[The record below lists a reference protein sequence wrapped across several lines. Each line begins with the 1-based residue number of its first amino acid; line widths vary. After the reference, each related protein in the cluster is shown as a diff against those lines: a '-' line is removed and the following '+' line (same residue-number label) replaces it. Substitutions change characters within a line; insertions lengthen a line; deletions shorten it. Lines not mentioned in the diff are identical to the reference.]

1 VKGARVKATQNV
13 LEFISDLEWGDLPS
27 EVRHQS
33 KRCLLDALGAVI
45 AGMET
50 PVGALMTAFAE
61 QHFRGDEATILVS
74 GKRTS
79 SVGAALANGF
89 AGNALDIDDG
99 FRLVKGHPGE
109 CIVPVL
115 LAACE
120 IAQGCSGE
128 AFLGALVAG
137 YEVAIRAG
145 LIRHATYHTYHAS
158 GSWGSIGAA
167 AAAGKVLGLTNES
180 IRYAMGIAEYHAP
193 IAPMMKGIASPSMV
207 KDGIGWGAMVAMSS
221 TLLAR
226 DGFTGIEPLFNDTP
240 QGEWISG
247 LGTRYEML
255 NLYFKPYAACRWAQA
270 PIEGALKLLRTHR
283 LSIEDMHSIRVRT
296 FAAAVEL
303 SRAHPRNT
311 EEAQYNLAYPVAA
324 ALIDGEVGPRQVLPP
339 RIHDRALLDLADRVT
354 VEVDD
359 EHERA
364 FPAKARAE
372 VIIQTRDGRT
382 LTSGTV
388 EANWEPPDSLPT
400 DEELQRKFRWLVDPV
415 LGVRK
420 AQDLASLIWQF
431 ENVQA
436 SHILV
441 ASCQR

>member
-1 VKGARVKATQNV
+1 MNATQLA
-13 LEFISDLEWGDLPS
+13 LEFIADLEWRNLPP
-27 EVRHQS
+27 EVQHQA

-61 QHFRGDEATILVS
+61 RHFRGDEATILVS
-74 GKRTS
+74 GKGAS

-99 FRLVKGHPGE
+99 FRLVKGHPGG

-120 IAQGCSGE
+120 IAQSCSGE

-145 LIRHATYHTYHAS
+145 LIRHATYPTYHAS
-158 GSWGSIGAA
+158 GSWGAIGGA
-167 AAAGKVLGLTNES
+167 AAAGKLLGLAKES
-180 IRYAMGIAEYHAP
+180 IRHAMGIAEYHAP

-207 KDGIGWGAMVAMSS
+207 KDGIGWGTMVAMSS

-240 QGEWISG
+240 RSEWISD
-247 LGTRYEML
+247 LGNRYEML

-270 PIEGALKLLRTHR
+270 PIAGALKLLGEHR
-283 LSIEDMHSIRVRT
+283 LSIEDMHSIHVRT
-296 FAAAVEL
+296 FAAAAEL
-303 SRAHPRNT
+303 SRAHPMNT

-324 ALIDGEVGPRQVLPP
+324 ALIDGEVGPCQVLPP
-339 RIHDRALLDLADRVT
+339 RIHDRSILELADRVT
-354 VEVDD
+354 VEVDE

-364 FPAKARAE
+364 FPGKARAE
-372 VIIQTRDGRT
+372 VVIQTTDGKT
-382 LTSGTV
+382 FTSGTV

-400 DEELQRKFRWLVDPV
+400 DEELQRKFLWLVEPV
-415 LGVRK
+415 LGHQKTR
-420 AQDLASLIWQF
+420 DLAALLWQFDKVQESLILA
-431 ENVQA
+431 ELCTRA
-436 SHILV
+436 K
-441 ASCQR
+441 

>member
-1 VKGARVKATQNV
+1 MNATPKV
-13 LEFISDLEWGDLPS
+13 LEFIAHLEWGGLPP
-27 EVRHQS
+27 EVQHQA
-33 KRCLLDALGAVI
+33 KRCLLDGLGGVI

-50 PVGALMTAFAE
+50 PVGALMAAFAE
-61 QHFRGDEATILVS
+61 RHFGGDDATIVVS

-79 SVGAALANGF
+79 PVGAALANGF

-120 IAQGCSGE
+120 IAQDCSGE
-128 AFLGALVAG
+128 TFLGALVAG

-145 LIRHATYHTYHAS
+145 LIRHATYPTYHAS
-158 GSWGSIGAA
+158 GSWGAIGGA
-167 AAAGKVLGLTNES
+167 AAAGKLLGLTKES
-180 IRYAMGIAEYHAP
+180 IRHAMGTAEYHAP

-207 KDGIGWGAMVAMSS
+207 KDAIGWGAMVAMSS

-226 DGFTGIEPLFNDTP
+226 DGFTGIEPLYNETP

-270 PIEGALKLLRTHR
+270 PIEGALKLLREHR
-283 LSIEDMHSIRVRT
+283 LTTEDMHSIHVRT
-296 FAAAVEL
+296 FAAAAEL
-303 SRAHPRNT
+303 SRAHPMNT
-311 EEAQYNLAYPVAA
+311 EEAQYNLSYPVAA

-372 VIIQTRDGRT
+372 VVIQTKDGKV
-382 LTSGTV
+382 LSSGTV

-400 DEELQRKFRWLVDPV
+400 DEELQRKFLWLVEPV
-415 LGVRK
+415 LGIQK
-420 AQDLASLIWQF
+420 AREIASCVWHF
-431 ENVQA
+431 DKVQA
-436 SHILV
+436 SHLLLK
-441 ASCQR
+441 SCMR